1 MARINQR
8 SIDGKMLDSLEQQDR
23 LLILNQYY
31 SLCHIR
37 SVWFIRSLIKEE
49 EKCMM
54 ENKLVETGSNE
65 VLSDVLKYPRVLFRF
80 FVMLL
85 MQ

>member
-1 MARINQR
+1 M
-8 SIDGKMLDSLEQQDR
+8 SHTVCFE
-23 LLILNQYY
+23 
-31 SLCHIR
+31 
-37 SVWFIRSLIKEE
+37 WFIRSFIKEE

-65 VLSDVLKYPRVLFRF
+65 VLTDVLKYPRVLFRF